1 MRAANATGRGRAAGL
16 WLAAGLGFGLGAPGA
31 AWAADEAAAVGANV
45 EAVVQGGRWSDAAGE
60 GVYRVIVASQ
70 GFEHVSTG
78 VRAQWKSDGGEDGLA
93 RIAHDAEL
101 VAPGHYSLG
110 PPKLTRTAA
119 GVRVELRGVATYDSR
134 VKVVC
139 RFELAPGGKVTVVK
153 ACGP

>member
-1 MRAANATGRGRAAGL
+1 MRRAMRAGLGL
-16 WLAAGLGFGLGAPGA
+16 WLAAGLGFGATGA
-31 AWAADEAAAVGANV
+31 ARAADEAAAVGPNV

-78 VRAQWKSDGGEDGLA
+78 VRAQWKGDGGEDGLA
-93 RIAHDAEL
+93 RIVHEAEL
-101 VAPGHYSLG
+101 VAPGHYALG

-134 VKVVC
+134 VKAVC

-153 ACGP
+153 ACGG